1 MPDLSTNPDST
12 KPAISAPSTPKKLA
26 KLRMTLARPAGGFLA
41 QMRIRKKL
49 FVLHTFFSLGLA
61 IVLLGLLRPAVT
73 EIVELAEADE
83 SALVLRALAAE
94 HRVGKIDRVTSAT
107 GNQANIQSGSPA
119 QIGITPELAARCA
132 GSPGVPFPAPPLD
145 GVGRAAMFSP
155 DAAPRGSYFTASVR
169 IAEARAAV
177 TRLYFFTA
185 AALLGVYALVAAA
198 LELLVLPQYVYAPIR
213 RMLDAEQAVQNGR
226 SEDELIPDS
235 AIPADELGEIM
246 RSRNTS
252 ILSLRKNQTDLAD
265 ALSKL
270 EEVATDLQRKNHLL
284 ENARRNLADADR
296 LASLGMMSAGIAH
309 ELNTPLAVLKG
320 LVEKLNDTTPANAHA
335 HSHTEATSPLNH
347 AEAALMLRVV
357 GRLER
362 LGESLLDFA
371 RVRPP
376 RSTPTDLHA
385 IVQDAATLVR
395 LDRKAAELT
404 IENTVPAGTIIDC
417 DSDRIVQVLVNLLRN
432 AADAINRRNDHAD
445 APPRERG
452 LISINCLHFEKDG
465 REWIGTSITDNGPG
479 IDPQILP
486 RLFEPFASTRLD
498 SHGTGLGLAV
508 SDGIVREHGGM
519 ILARNRPARSGSIF
533 EIMLPVRMLIEPPN
547 NQALD
552 HHQPSQAASPAAEP
566 APHA

>member
-1 MPDLSTNPDST
+1 MPDFPTNPDTT
-12 KPAISAPSTPKKLA
+12 KPAIAAHSTSKKPV

-61 IVLLGLLRPAVT
+61 IVLLALLRPAVT
-73 EIVELAEADE
+73 EIVEQAEADE
-83 SALVLRALAAE
+83 ARLVLHALAVEQRFNTGDNAE
-94 HRVGKIDRVTSAT
+94 PGT
-107 GNQANIQSGSPA
+107 GNLISIDSGTPSG
-119 QIGITPELAARCA
+119 IGITPELAARCA
-132 GSPGVPFPAPPLD
+132 GSPGVPFTAPEVD
-145 GVGRAAMFSP
+145 GRGRAAMFAP
-155 DAAPRGSYFTASVR
+155 GAEPRGTYFAATVR

-177 TRLYFFTA
+177 TRLYLFTT

-198 LELLVLPQYVYAPIR
+198 LELLVLPQYVYAPIS
-213 RMLDAEQAVQNGR
+213 RMLDAERAVQDGR

-252 ILSLRKNQTDLAD
+252 ILSLRKNQTALAD
-265 ALSKL
+265 ALSRL

-320 LVEKLNDTTPANAHA
+320 LVEKLNDTPHGETNEPLS
-335 HSHTEATSPLNH
+335 HS
-347 AEAALMLRVV
+347 EAALMLRVV

-376 RSTPTDLHA
+376 RSSPADLHA

-395 LDRKAAELT
+395 LDRKAAQLT
-404 IENTVPAGTIIDC
+404 IENSVPTGTVLEC

-445 APPRERG
+445 TLPRERG
-452 LISINCLHFEKDG
+452 LITINCLRFERDG
-465 REWIGTSITDNGPG
+465 REWIGTSISDNGPG
-479 IDPQILP
+479 IDPEILP

-533 EIMLPVRMLIEPPN
+533 EIMLPVRLPIEPI
-547 NQALD
+547 D
-552 HHQPSQAASPAAEP
+552 HPDTDHAATQAAEP
-566 APHA
+566 SPHA

>member
-1 MPDLSTNPDST
+1 MPDLPTNPDT
-12 KPAISAPSTPKKLA
+12 TRPAIAAPPPSKKPA
-26 KLRMTLARPAGGFLA
+26 KLRVTLARPAGGFLA

-49 FVLHTFFSLGLA
+49 IVLHTVFSLGLA
-61 IVLLGLLRPAVT
+61 IVLLALLRPAVT
-73 EIVELAEADE
+73 EIVEQAEADE
-83 SALVLRALAAE
+83 ARLVLRALAAE
-94 HRVGKIDRVTSAT
+94 QRTSPADAPDAGT
-107 GNQANIQSGSPA
+107 GNLTRIDAGSPD

-132 GSPGVPFPAPPLD
+132 GSPGIPFPAPPHD
-145 GVGRAAMFSP
+145 GVGRAFPFFSP
-155 DAAPRGSYFTASVR
+155 DAQPRGTYFVASVR

-213 RMLDAEQAVQNGR
+213 RMLDAERAVQDGR
-226 SEDELIPDS
+226 SEDELIPES

-252 ILSLRKNQTDLAD
+252 ILSLRKNQTALAD
-265 ALSKL
+265 ALSQL

-320 LVEKLNDTTPANAHA
+320 LVEKLNDT
-335 HSHTEATSPLNH
+335 PLDH

-357 GRLER
+357 RRLER

-376 RSTPTDLHA
+376 RSSPADLHA
-385 IVQDAATLVR
+385 IVEDAATLVR

-404 IENTVPAGTIIDC
+404 IENNVPTGTVVEC

-432 AADAINRRNDHAD
+432 AADAINRRSDHAD

-452 LISINCLHFEKDG
+452 LITIHCLRFEKDG
-465 REWIGTSITDNGPG
+465 REWIGTSIADNGPG
-479 IDPQILP
+479 IDPEILP

-533 EIMLPVRMLIEPPN
+533 EIMLPVRMPIEPTIDL
-547 NQALD
+547 A
-552 HHQPSQAASPAAEP
+552 QPATQAAEP